1 LQFHL
6 RHLLVAKLY
15 ATEITAR
22 RSTRLSVLKNPSG
35 RVKLSTPTILSI
47 NGFRFIIWPADHEPP
62 HVHVFKDNGDDTQA
76 PWLVTIHGLSKRE
89 VRQAWNIVAEH
100 QQILLDA
107 WRQIHGN
114 LDD

>member
-1 LQFHL
+1 M
-6 RHLLVAKLY
+6 
-15 ATEITAR
+15 
-22 RSTRLSVLKNPSG
+22 
-35 RVKLSTPTILSI
+35 PTILSI

-62 HVHVFKDNGDDTQA
+62 HVHVFKDNGEAKIGIGDDTQA
-76 PWLVTIHGLSKRE
+76 PWLVTINGLSKQE

-107 WRQIHGN
+107 WGQIHGN